1 MPALH
6 LPRLTRIRVVGNSMS
21 PAFNEGD
28 WLLFSV
34 IHPNRPNRRIRPGAV
49 VLVQR
54 DERDFLQVK
63 RVNELLPDGTIW
75 VEGDNRSA
83 STDSR
88 TWGALRT
95 EQIKGVLRLRYKRA
109 R

>member
-34 IHPNRPNRRIRPGAV
+34 IHPNQVSRRVRPGAI

-54 DERDFLQVK
+54 DDRDFLQVK
-63 RVNELLPDGTIW
+63 RVTEILPDGTIW
-75 VEGDNRSA
+75 VEGDNKGA

-88 TWGALRT
+88 TWGALWT

>member
-34 IHPNRPNRRIRPGAV
+34 IHPNQVSRRVRPGAI

-54 DERDFLQVK
+54 DDRDFLQVK
-63 RVNELLPDGTIW
+63 RVTEILPDGTIW
-75 VEGDNRSA
+75 VEGDNKGA